1 MIALAVLLMAGTL
14 ALALLAEW
22 VRRRGVRRTASL
34 SRHGDD

>member
-1 MIALAVLLMAGTL
+1 MMVGTL

-22 VRRRGVRRTASL
+22 VRRRGTRQTASV